1 MPRRC
6 TPIVGSDWDDEDHAG
21 SGSRSY
27 GGYVLPGS
35 KLDVIG
41 GVGLV
46 VSQWNTTHGWPYRA
60 MQFRAT
66 LRDTTKSSP
75 VDVE

>member
-1 MPRRC
+1 
-6 TPIVGSDWDDEDHAG
+6 
-21 SGSRSY
+21 
-27 GGYVLPGS
+27 
-35 KLDVIG
+35 
-41 GVGLV
+41 V

-66 LRDTTKSSP
+66 LHDTTKSSP